1 MRQLKAYLQLARPNQ
16 YVKNGF
22 VWFPLFFGHKLL
34 DSQALWNTWWAFL
47 AFCLAASS
55 VYILNDL
62 KDVEE
67 DRRHPV
73 KKYRPLASGLLRPA
87 QAVVFMILLLVIS
100 LVIIVT
106 LLPPEFLF
114 IVGAYLLLN
123 ILYTFFLKHLAI
135 IDIVCIGIGFVLRIF
150 AGGLAADIRVSHWIV
165 LMTFLLALFLALS
178 KRRDDLLLE
187 ACGHNPRKCLNGYN
201 LEFVSSSMVIMASV
215 VIMAYILYTVSP
227 EIIVKHGT
235 NQLYLTSVWV
245 IIGLLRYLQIT
256 LVEQRSG
263 SPTLILLKDSFLL
276 AVIIL
281 WILTFYL
288 MLYAGLGAKT

>member
-1 MRQLKAYLQLARPNQ
+1 MRQLKAFLQIARPHQ

-34 DSQALWNTWWAFL
+34 DLQAVVQTFWAFL
-47 AFCLAASS
+47 GFCLVASS
-55 VYILNDL
+55 VYILNDI

-73 KKYRPLASGLLRPA
+73 KKYRPLASGTLRPG
-87 QAVVFMILLLVIS
+87 QAVAFMIFLLVLS
-100 LVIIVT
+100 LIIAVT
-106 LLPPEFLF
+106 LLPQEFLF
-114 IVGAYLLLN
+114 ILGAYLLLN

-201 LEFVSSSMVIMASV
+201 LEFVSLSMVVMVSV

-227 EIIVKHGT
+227 EIIEKHRT
-235 NQLYLTSVWV
+235 NQLYLTSFWV

-256 LVEQRSG
+256 FVEQRSG
-263 SPTLILLKDSFLL
+263 SPTLILLKDYFLL

-288 MLYAGLGAKT
+288 MLYYGLGAKT